1 MGYGENRDRFGGG
14 WMETDWSVPKALFVK
29 HYGSAVQMH
38 RGGVYT
44 EYKQWDVP
52 KEKEQTWMDERIG
65 QLTAGLSI
73 MNWDAV
79 DELTSIAK
87 YYPNPLIIAAV
98 TAFAS
103 RQLMSADSMVRL
115 VYAER
120 LIELI
125 KRYESII
132 PVDKLRET
140 YQLTMNL
147 LEDVVTKALVLDPGH
162 ELQQYGLKDKRGLN
176 LRVEKNKEEI
186 IRYFRN

>member
-1 MGYGENRDRFGGG
+1 
-14 WMETDWSVPKALFVK
+14 
-29 HYGSAVQMH
+29 MH

-44 EYKQWDVP
+44 DYKQWDVP
-52 KEKEQTWMDERIG
+52 QELEQTWMDERIG

-87 YYPNPLIIAAV
+87 YHANPLIITAV

-147 LEDVVTKALVLDPGH
+147 LEDVVMKPLVLDPGH

>member
-1 MGYGENRDRFGGG
+1 
-14 WMETDWSVPKALFVK
+14 MEMDWAVPQALFVK

-38 RGGVYT
+38 RGGVYA

-52 KEKEQTWMDERIG
+52 QELEQTWKDERIH
-65 QLTAGLSI
+65 QLTSELSI

-79 DELTSIAK
+79 DELTLIAR
-87 YYPNPLIIAAV
+87 YHANPLIIAAI

-103 RQLMSADSMVRL
+103 RQLSSADSMVRL

-120 LIELI
+120 LLELI

-147 LEDVVTKALVLDPGH
+147 LEDVATKPLVLDPGH

>member
-1 MGYGENRDRFGGG
+1 
-14 WMETDWSVPKALFVK
+14 ME
-29 HYGSAVQMH
+29 
-38 RGGVYT
+38 
-44 EYKQWDVP
+44 
-52 KEKEQTWMDERIG
+52 ERIG
-65 QLTAGLSI
+65 QLTSALSI

-87 YYPNPLIIAAV
+87 YHANPLII
-98 TAFAS
+98 TAITVFAS
-103 RQLMSADSMVRL
+103 RQLTSADSMVRL

-132 PVDKLRET
+132 PVDELREA

-147 LEDVVTKALVLDPGH
+147 LEDVVTKPLVLDPGH

-176 LRVEKNKEEI
+176 LRVEKNREEI

>member
-1 MGYGENRDRFGGG
+1 
-14 WMETDWSVPKALFVK
+14 
-29 HYGSAVQMH
+29 MH
-38 RGGVYT
+38 REGVYA
-44 EYKQWDVP
+44 EYKRWDVP
-52 KEKEQTWMDERIG
+52 QELEEQWIGERIQ
-65 QLTAGLSI
+65 QLSSELSI

-79 DELTSIAK
+79 DELALIAK
-87 YYPNPLIIAAV
+87 HRTEPSIIMEI

-103 RQLMSADSMVRL
+103 RQLKSADSMVRL

-125 KRYESII
+125 KRYESSL
-132 PVDKLRET
+132 PMDKLRET
-140 YQLTMNL
+140 YQLTMDL
-147 LEDVVTKALVLDPGH
+147 LVDVAIKPLVLDPGH

>member
-1 MGYGENRDRFGGG
+1 
-14 WMETDWSVPKALFVK
+14 METDWSVPKALFVK

-38 RGGVYT
+38 RGGVYAQ
-44 EYKQWDVP
+44 YKQWDVP
-52 KEKEQTWMDERIG
+52 QELEQTWMEERIG
-65 QLTAGLSI
+65 QLTSALSI

-79 DELTSIAK
+79 DELTSIAR
-87 YYPNPLIIAAV
+87 YHANPLIIAAI

-103 RQLMSADSMVRL
+103 RQLTSADSMVRL

-132 PVDKLRET
+132 PVDELRES

-147 LEDVVTKALVLDPGH
+147 LEDVVTKPLVLDPGH

-176 LRVEKNKEEI
+176 LRVEKNREEI

>member
-1 MGYGENRDRFGGG
+1 MVVVKME
-14 WMETDWSVPKALFVK
+14 ETDWGLAKDLFVK
-29 HYGSAVQMH
+29 HYGSAIQMH
-38 RGGVYT
+38 REGVYAD
-44 EYKQWDVP
+44 YKRWDVP
-52 KEKEQTWMDERIG
+52 QELEEQWIGERIQ
-65 QLTAGLSI
+65 QLSSELSI

-79 DELTSIAK
+79 DELALIAK
-87 YYPNPLIIAAV
+87 HRTEPSIIKAI

-103 RQLMSADSMVRL
+103 RQLKSADSMVRL

-125 KRYESII
+125 KRYESSL
-132 PVDKLRET
+132 PMDKLRET
-140 YQLTMNL
+140 YQLTMDL
-147 LEDVVTKALVLDPGH
+147 LVDVATKPLVLDPGH

>member
-1 MGYGENRDRFGGG
+1 
-14 WMETDWSVPKALFVK
+14 
-29 HYGSAVQMH
+29 MH
-38 RGGVYT
+38 RGGVYA

-52 KEKEQTWMDERIG
+52 QELEQTWMDERIH
-65 QLTAGLSI
+65 QLTSELSI
-73 MNWDAV
+73 MKWDAV
-79 DELTSIAK
+79 DELTSIAR
-87 YYPNPLIIAAV
+87 YHANPVIIIAI
-98 TAFAS
+98 TTFSS
-103 RQLMSADSMVRL
+103 RQLTSADSMVRL

-147 LEDVVTKALVLDPGH
+147 LEDVATKPLVLDPGH

>member
-1 MGYGENRDRFGGG
+1 
-14 WMETDWSVPKALFVK
+14 
-29 HYGSAVQMH
+29 MH

-44 EYKQWDVP
+44 DYKQWDVP
-52 KEKEQTWMDERIG
+52 QELEQAWMDERIG

-87 YYPNPLIIAAV
+87 YHANPLIIAAV

-147 LEDVVTKALVLDPGH
+147 LEDVVMKPLVLDPGH